1 MNSLS
6 EQQVS
11 LPSNQWLGV
20 TEAIAVVGSVG
31 TAIAALAS
39 QQFVAAASLP
49 LSLSLIVS
57 LANRDRL
64 LKRMDATH
72 QVQIAEL
79 LQARETHR
87 LAIAA
92 LEQQGQSLGVH
103 LVDVTHKEE
112 HNKTLAEG
120 NAQLLKNLTATVEQ
134 QGQLQ
139 AEMTEQIIHL
149 QKATAFPDEFYY
161 EEALAKQQAGELE
174 AALGQLNLALKANEA
189 MAEAYYQ
196 RGLVQAELGQR
207 QAAIADLRTSASL
220 FFEQGK
226 LEQYQKAK
234 DLSKNVHEA
243 LAKKEPEVETYSGN
257 GNAPSPKAADS
268 VFVGSLFN

>member
-257 GNAPSPKAADS
+257 GNAPSPKTADS